1 MRTISLVCLALSLVF
16 FVLAMASSASAGRV
30 WNTEFLLWSR
40 APEEWIKVGG
50 SARVPRGADGIAR
63 SEATRF
69 KAFTYPSQSDLSMR
83 YGYNFTLW
91 VPGLAYS
98 ECKPTAVEGMDPST
112 VSCRSDTD
120 TYYRF
125 RFVRPSWQT
134 GVVDNILED
143 GYSVFIQD
151 VYTGKFCA
159 IWPWPSN
166 NAGMK
171 CLDDTP
177 GEGTNLL
184 DGHLFHFHW
193 N

>member
-16 FVLAMASSASAGRV
+16 FVLVMASSASAGRR
-30 WNTEFLLWSR
+30 WNTEFVLWSR

-69 KAFTYPSQSDLSMR
+69 KASTYLYQSDTSMR
-83 YGYNFTLW
+83 YGQNFTLW
-91 VPGLAYS
+91 VPQYTFSVCQA
-98 ECKPTAVEGMDPST
+98 TTVAGMDAST
-112 VSCRSDTD
+112 VSCVAGSW
-120 TYYRF
+120 YRF
-125 RFVRPSWQT
+125 RFVRPSSQT
-134 GVVDNILED
+134 GVVDDILED

-151 VYTGKFCA
+151 TETNKFCA

-193 N
+193 LV